1 MNTSRGR
8 YYTFVSFFDV
18 CCAPD
23 GVEDAFVREFV
34 KNSIAPEHYKVM
46 VVRLDSELGDF
57 GFCNDDAFFA
67 PIFVELS
74 FYVAKGP
81 RDR

>member
-1 MNTSRGR
+1 MNTSWGR
-8 YYTFVSFFDV
+8 YDRFVSFFDV

-23 GVEDAFVREFV
+23 GVKDALIAQLIE
-34 KNSIAPEHYKVM
+34 NSVAPEHYKVM
-46 VVRLDSELGDF
+46 VVRLDGELGDF

-81 RDR
+81 